1 MPLRSEHKEDSLSN
15 FILQSLCRCDFSKFD
30 LDFGFLLKVL
40 KIGEKGVSEMISEP
54 QNRSVD
60 GETARLAND
69 IEKPGLEIGI
79 TKEARRT
86 WVCARLWK
94 S

>member
-1 MPLRSEHKEDSLSN
+1 MISVSLTW
-15 FILQSLCRCDFSKFD
+15 I

-60 GETARLAND
+60 GETVRLAND
-69 IEKPGLEIGI
+69 NEKTGLENGI
-79 TKEARRT
+79 TKEAWRT

-94 S
+94 IGSMRELRRLY